1 MQIPIFHAMESI
13 WPLPFGLLLQRLTDG
28 ASHHQHFSI
37 PNSRLN
43 RSYMPYSSKDGGSCL
58 QHNFNSQASS
68 NNVVGDSDT
77 ISSLFILTHPL
88 EEIQVVSFFLPC
100 LSCIFFYCPLTH
112 YFDELLGIINMFCNT
127 SLKCLSSVE
136 HLHNFMTRLAILS
149 SMSV

>member
-1 MQIPIFHAMESI
+1 MYTGEIVQIPIFHAMESI

-88 EEIQVVSFFLPC
+88 EEIQVR
-100 LSCIFFYCPLTH
+100 IFFPPLFIMH
-112 YFDELLGIINMFCNT
+112 LFL
-127 SLKCLSSVE
+127 LSSNT
-136 HLHNFMTRLAILS
+136 LF
-149 SMSV
+149 